1 MDALGTF
8 AGWKQEF
15 SSPDIQADIPS
26 VNVSQVKN
34 KLSNFDMT
42 FEAFTNP
49 NLDFELWFL
58 KFASISD
65 LLFLLDFAFR
75 TYFTVR
81 MCFRFWDAGSI
92 SLPEVD
98 IVRSTKPI
106 RNPLKMTNGRL
117 LTHLFAN
124 PFIGLMLLMLLG
136 SWLVS
141 MVSSVYLPLYEE
153 YNNGCVPANGNG
165 TFFTDNLFS
174 SAYNFAYQE
183 GSSLIVER
191 LEDFDTM
198 RTEACTSMYTQS
210 TIEERENEIL
220 LASFKSS
227 LNISRGKM
235 EEMLNCIS
243 EDIDIHFQQ
252 ACCGYDGYPNCN
264 PEVKSD
270 VVVACSFHDKVI
282 PSKPYQP
289 PGE

>member
-1 MDALGTF
+1 
-8 AGWKQEF
+8 
-15 SSPDIQADIPS
+15 
-26 VNVSQVKN
+26 
-34 KLSNFDMT
+34 
-42 FEAFTNP
+42 
-49 NLDFELWFL
+49 
-58 KFASISD
+58 
-65 LLFLLDFAFR
+65 
-75 TYFTVR
+75 
-81 MCFRFWDAGSI
+81 MCFRFWDAGSTI

-98 IVRSTKPI
+98 IRSTKPI

-117 LTHLFAN
+117 LTHLFTN

-136 SWLVS
+136 SSWLVA

-198 RTEACTSMYTQS
+198 RTETCTSMYTQS
-210 TIEERENEIL
+210 TIKEQENEIL

-235 EEMLNCIS
+235 EEMQNCIS

-270 VVVACSFHDKVI
+270 VASCPFNADKVI
-282 PSKPYQP
+282 PSKPPYQL

>member
-1 MDALGTF
+1 
-8 AGWKQEF
+8 
-15 SSPDIQADIPS
+15 
-26 VNVSQVKN
+26 
-34 KLSNFDMT
+34 
-42 FEAFTNP
+42 
-49 NLDFELWFL
+49 
-58 KFASISD
+58 
-65 LLFLLDFAFR
+65 
-75 TYFTVR
+75 
-81 MCFRFWDAGSI
+81 
-92 SLPEVD
+92 
-98 IVRSTKPI
+98 
-106 RNPLKMTNGRL
+106 MTNGRL

-183 GSSLIVER
+183 GSSLIVEG

-198 RTEACTSMYTQS
+198 RTEARTSMYTQS
-210 TIEERENEIL
+210 KIEERENEIL
-220 LASFKSS
+220 LASFTSS

-264 PEVKSD
+264 PEVKPD

-289 PGE
+289 PGKSSQKFIR

>member
-1 MDALGTF
+1 
-8 AGWKQEF
+8 
-15 SSPDIQADIPS
+15 
-26 VNVSQVKN
+26 
-34 KLSNFDMT
+34 
-42 FEAFTNP
+42 
-49 NLDFELWFL
+49 
-58 KFASISD
+58 
-65 LLFLLDFAFR
+65 
-75 TYFTVR
+75 
-81 MCFRFWDAGSI
+81 MCFRIWDAGSTI
-92 SLPEVD
+92 SLPEVN
-98 IVRSTKPI
+98 IRSTKPI

-117 LTHLFAN
+117 LTHLFTN

-136 SWLVS
+136 SSWLVA

-153 YNNGCVPANGNG
+153 YNNGCVPANGSG

-183 GSSLIVER
+183 GSSLIVVER

-198 RTEACTSMYTQS
+198 RTETCTSMYSTQS
-210 TIEERENEIL
+210 TIEEQENAMILLL

-235 EEMLNCIS
+235 EEMQNCIS

-270 VVVACSFHDKVI
+270 VACPFNDKVI